1 MKLLINKLNRI
12 FNEKQSYE
20 FKNVSTE
27 KNFPDQISLVDV
39 DRWGGAY
46 SSDVWSLSR
55 CLAAAQFTSPA
66 GQRKFPGPG
75 PQQTE

>member
-1 MKLLINKLNRI
+1 MRNKVV
-12 FNEKQSYE
+12 E
-20 FKNVSTE
+20 FRNISTE
-27 KNFPDQISLVDV
+27 NLFSVQISLVDM

-55 CLAAAQFTSPA
+55 CLAAAQLTSPA

>member
-1 MKLLINKLNRI
+1 MRNKVV
-12 FNEKQSYE
+12 E
-20 FKNVSTE
+20 FRNISTE
-27 KNFPDQISLVDV
+27 NNFQISLADV

-55 CLAAAQFTSPA
+55 CLVAAQLTSPA

-75 PQQTE
+75 PLQTE

>member
-1 MKLLINKLNRI
+1 MRNKIVECRD
-12 FNEKQSYE
+12 SR
-20 FKNVSTE
+20 TE
-27 KNFPDQISLVDV
+27 KNFLVQISLADM

-55 CLAAAQFTSPA
+55 CLASAQLTSPA

-75 PQQTE
+75 PQQTESE